1 MNTAVSVSTESGQN
15 VKGSVVDGIVKLS
28 QATASSESILAYNG
42 VLYVINAVLN
52 HDSEGGGGF

>member
-1 MNTAVSVSTESGQN
+1 VSVSTESGQN
-15 VKGSVVDGIVKLS
+15 VKGSVVDGIVKLN